1 MKTANP
7 VEKDNKVQQSQNKNQ
22 RQKELMAVPSSEVE
36 TAGAQTQKSEEST
49 VKSGSANHN
58 ATSAVHGSQTI
69 YDQGSEIMY
78 GKLQESLTQT
88 GDINHPDTKE
98 IEKDYVTTLNVDQ
111 ARDYN
116 DLKSGTYLPK
126 TPKEQAENHQENK
139 KTSEGKPKDKPKQKA
154 KSAGKGNPDASLEDL
169 SKSPATQLVNDF
181 NAVQN
186 NSTALLNSQ
195 TQKATGELPK
205 INAKIGSAFSGS
217 KQKAKAGKDKT
228 AAKSSKKTVKSA
240 AQKPKSKEV
249 SFPKSEPLKK
259 GNYSFNS
266 ASAKNGDFERQ
277 AHDQLRGI
285 QLNTSAIPTTM
296 QQSANLDLSG
306 EADTEHLSIEQ
317 NDAAQDMGIKK
328 NQAAKDIH
336 KNYGEND
343 IIKKPNDEILKPSR
357 KITSKAVKKQPLDAL
372 NLEGMDEAGIN
383 AQFEPIIQSKIGAET
398 EKYQTAELEHNQKV
412 LEHEKSS
419 ENQINE
425 EKNKSQE
432 KQIKSVKDAQADVN
446 QSRVDWQNE
455 LNKTETDFANKSSN
469 QAKATLGNIKTE
481 KSRGETKAQGH
492 INKANDDARKKKEDA
507 DKEAKLKKAE
517 EEKKSGGFFGWL
529 ADKATAFI
537 NALKDALNFIFTKL
551 REAVK
556 FIFEAAKKLVLEVL
570 EAARKAIVGF
580 IKGFASLLKGFLDF
594 ALAAFPAIRD
604 RLKAK
609 IDKFVAVAEKYVNAT
624 FEVFKK
630 AVVAIIDFLVE
641 AVDTLIGA
649 LQDLYNLIL
658 DVVNFIVAGIIKI
671 LEFIFNLN
679 VAAAMS
685 VLEFFGALAEEALGG
700 NPAKP
705 LQDVEVPAG
714 QEKAWASAMGLE
726 AENKVSQEGKASVEN
741 AIPVLTKSKLDDDD
755 VILEPYPAVSVDKDF
770 IKSLP
775 DLKDGEKLELGGAGA
790 NSVTTKQFQESA
802 AFDAGFSIHE
812 KEQNPEQMSNVAE
825 TAGQTQKDSGPD
837 WRHMSDEE
845 KLKEYNDQ
853 MLEQSA
859 KEGDAEPTSQKTTH
873 EATEDNSPE
882 ALITKTGRLNAGRR
896 LQFMGEQMLTGIK
909 VFWNK
914 YKAWIIAGFVAAL
927 VAIAAIL
934 IFSGGT
940 ALGAVVSALGEALT
954 LIFGAIAVY
963 RAMGMLWEYVKKAWA
978 GDRDG
983 AAKALA
989 TAFAIV
995 VVEFFID
1002 KILMG
1007 MGKVYKRM
1015 LKAFKANKLGRAART
1030 TIAFVKRTQR
1040 RTRDLLKK
1048 GMTRLRGTKMVLYLE
1063 KITVKGANKL
1073 DDLRN
1078 KILTKF
1084 GFKKIWLEK
1093 HGRFIE
1099 LWGEFN
1105 SRVLLM
1111 REDADG
1117 NKTVQVDADGNPM
1130 FRDLDNADYE
1140 ILGRDKQV
1148 GAEMQDGVVV
1158 SNSFEERFSKMSSEK
1173 QRETLEKLSSNDFDV
1188 RRAEGFKGSRPEVTI
1203 PSKFK
1208 TKDLDEVTE
1217 IKPFSQPD
1225 IDNINNLTTKR
1236 KTEIGNPSELRGYS
1250 EQIGEAAADAH
1261 ANAHGLQSVYTG
1273 SGAYT
1278 LDKVYQ
1284 KGDTFYVFEAKG
1296 GGSTLGGKKT
1306 DIINDTTG
1314 DLHIAEQGSREYL
1327 EKTIQD
1333 MAKSSDELKRR
1344 TARQLTEALEDG
1356 NIKYMVVQQRFT
1368 KTDDVGEFTIKEF
1381 DITR

>member
-1 MKTANP
+1 MKTAKP
-7 VEKDNKVQQSQNKNQ
+7 VEKDNKVHQSQAKNNK
-22 RQKELMAVPSSEVE
+22 QKEPTVVPLSEVE
-36 TAGAQTQKSEEST
+36 TVGAQTQRSEGT
-49 VKSGSANHN
+49 KTKPGSGGLNGN
-58 ATSAVHGSQTI
+58 IVPIHGSQTI

-78 GKLQESLTQT
+78 KRYQESLAQN
-88 GDINHPDTKE
+88 GDIDHPETKKV
-98 IEKDYVTTLNVDQ
+98 EKGYMTTLSIDQ
-111 ARDYN
+111 LRDHN
-116 DLKSGTYLPK
+116 DIRSGTYLPK
-126 TPKEQAENHQENK
+126 TVEEQAAIYQENK
-139 KTSEGKPKDKPKQKA
+139 LNQEVKPKENVKQKTI
-154 KSAGKGNPDASLEDL
+154 SKGNANASLEDL
-169 SKSPATQLVNDF
+169 SNTPATQLVSDF

-186 NSTALLNSQ
+186 NSAALLNSQ
-195 TQKATGELPK
+195 TSKAAGALPK
-205 INAKIGSAFSGS
+205 VNAKIGSAFSGDKS
-217 KQKAKAGKDKT
+217 KGKADKDKSVS
-228 AAKSSKKTVKSA
+228 KSSKKTVKST
-240 AQKPKSKEV
+240 AQKPKPKEV
-249 SFPKSEPLKK
+249 SFPHSEPLKK
-259 GNYSFNS
+259 VSYSFNS
-266 ASAKNGDFERQ
+266 ASAKNGGFEKQ

-285 QLNTSAIPTTM
+285 QLNTSAIPTKM

-306 EADTEHLSIEQ
+306 EADTEHLLIEQ
-317 NDAAQDMGIKK
+317 NDVAQDMGIKK
-328 NQAAKDIH
+328 DQAAKDIH
-336 KNYGEND
+336 KDYGENS
-343 IIKKPNDEILKPSR
+343 IIKKPNDETLKSSR
-357 KITSKAVKKQPLDAL
+357 KITSKAVKKQPIDAL
-372 NLEGMDEAGIN
+372 KLEGMDEASIN

-398 EKYQTAELEHNQKV
+398 EKYQTAELEHDQKV
-412 LEHEKSS
+412 LEQEKSS

-432 KQIKSVKDAQADVN
+432 KQLKSVKDAQSDVN
-446 QSRVDWQNE
+446 QSRVEWQNE
-455 LNKTETDFANKSSN
+455 LNKTETDFAKKSSN
-469 QAKATLGNIKTE
+469 QAKTTLGNIKTE
-481 KSRGETKAQGH
+481 KSRGETAAQGH
-492 INKANDDARKKKEDA
+492 IDYANKEALKKKEEA
-507 DKEAKLKKAE
+507 DKDAKAKKAE
-517 EEKKSGGFFGWL
+517 EDKKSGGFFGWV

-556 FIFEAAKKLVLEVL
+556 VLFEAAKKLVLAAL
-570 EAARKAIVGF
+570 EIARKAIVGF
-580 IKGFASLLKGFLDF
+580 IKGFASLLKSFLDF
-594 ALAAFPAIRD
+594 ALAAFPGIRD

-609 IDKFVAVAEKYVNAT
+609 IDKYVAVAEKFVNET

-630 AVVAIIDFLVE
+630 AVVAVIDFLAEV
-641 AVDTLIGA
+641 VDTLIGA

-658 DVVNFIVAGIIKI
+658 DVVNFIVSGIIKI

-700 NPAKP
+700 NPAEP
-705 LQDVEVPAG
+705 LQDVEVPTG
-714 QEKAWASAMGLE
+714 QEKAWASAMG
-726 AENKVSQEGKASVEN
+726 AETESKVTEEGKSSIN
-741 AIPVLTKSKLDDDD
+741 DAIPVLTKSKLDDDD
-755 VILEPYPAVSVDKDF
+755 VVLEPYPAVSVDKDF
-770 IKSLP
+770 MKSLP
-775 DLKDGEKLELGGAGA
+775 DLKDGEKLELGGAGS

-802 AFDAGFSIHE
+802 AFDAGYSIHNE
-812 KEQNPEQMSNVAE
+812 EESREQVSNVAE
-825 TAGQTQKDSGPD
+825 TADQTEKDSKPD

-853 MLEQSA
+853 MLVQSA
-859 KEGDAEPTSQKTTH
+859 KEGDAEPSSPKATP

-934 IFSGGT
+934 IFSGGA

-963 RAMGMLWEYVKKAWA
+963 RAMGMLWDYVKKAWA
-978 GDRDG
+978 GDREG
-983 AAKALA
+983 AAKSLA
-989 TAFAIV
+989 TAFAII
-995 VVEFFID
+995 VVEFFIE
-1002 KILMG
+1002 KIMAG

-1030 TIAFVKRTQR
+1030 TLAFVKRTQR

-1048 GMTRLRGTKMVLYLE
+1048 GMTRLRGTRVAIYLE

-1093 HGRFIE
+1093 HGKFME

-1130 FRDLDNADYE
+1130 YRDLNSADYE

-1148 GAEMQDGVVV
+1148 GAEMHDGVVV
-1158 SNSFEERFSKMSSEK
+1158 ANSFEERFSKMSPEK
-1173 QRETLEKLSSNDFDV
+1173 QRETLEKLRSEDFNV

-1203 PSKFK
+1203 PSRLK
-1208 TKDLDEVTE
+1208 TEDLDGVTE
-1217 IKPFSQPD
+1217 IRPFIQRY
-1225 IDNINNLTTKR
+1225 INYLNELARRR
-1236 KTEIGNPSELRGYS
+1236 KLHLGNPNELRKYS
-1250 EQIGEAAADAH
+1250 ERIGEGAVDAH
-1261 ANAHGLQSVYTG
+1261 ARAHDLRHVYTG
-1273 SGAYT
+1273 KGAYT
-1278 LDKVYQ
+1278 LDKVYE
-1284 KGDTFYVFEAKG
+1284 KDGIFYVLEAKG
-1296 GGSTLGGKKT
+1296 GGSPLGGKEVFV
-1306 DIINDTTG
+1306 DG
-1314 DLHIAEQGSREYL
+1314 VAEFAEQGSINYL
-1327 EKTIQD
+1327 KKTIED
-1333 MAKSSDELKRR
+1333 MAESGNAKKVSTASSLNR
-1344 TARQLTEALEDG
+1344 ALIEG
-1356 NIKYMVVQQRFT
+1356 RVKYMVVQQRFT
-1368 KTDDVGEFTIKEF
+1368 KANDIGQFTIKEF

>member
-1 MKTANP
+1 MKTAKP
-7 VEKDNKVQQSQNKNQ
+7 VEKDNKVQQSQTKNQ
-22 RQKELMAVPSSEVE
+22 RQKEPSVIPLSEVE
-36 TAGAQTQKSEEST
+36 VGGVQTQKSKES
-49 VKSGSANHN
+49 KGNSGSGNLN
-58 ATSAVHGSQTI
+58 GSIVPVHGSQTI

-78 GKLQESLTQT
+78 GKLQESLAQT

-98 IEKDYVTTLNVDQ
+98 IEKGYMTTLNIDQ

-126 TPKEQAENHQENK
+126 TVQEQAANHQESK
-139 KTSEGKPKDKPKQKA
+139 KDKEVKPKQKA
-154 KSAGKGNPDASLEDL
+154 KSVSKSKTDASLADL
-169 SKSPATQLVNDF
+169 SSSPATQLVSDF

-186 NSTALLNSQ
+186 SSTALLNSQ
-195 TQKATGELPK
+195 TEKAKGELPK
-205 INAKIGSAFSGS
+205 VNAKIGSAFSGS
-217 KQKAKAGKDKT
+217 KAKGKAGKDKT
-228 AAKSSKKTVKSA
+228 VAKSGKKTVKSA
-240 AQKPKSKEV
+240 TQKPKSKEV
-249 SFPKSEPLKK
+249 SFPQSEPLKK
-259 GNYSFNS
+259 VSYSFNS
-266 ASAKNGDFERQ
+266 AGAKNRTFERQ

-285 QLNTSAIPTTM
+285 QLNTSAIPTKM

-336 KNYGEND
+336 KDYGENS
-343 IIKKPNDEILKPSR
+343 IIKKPNDETLKSSR
-357 KITSKAVKKQPLDAL
+357 KITSKAVKKQPIDAL
-372 NLEGMDEAGIN
+372 KLDGIDEASIN

-412 LEHEKSS
+412 LEQEKSS

-432 KQIKSVKDAQADVN
+432 KQLKSVKDAQADVN
-446 QSRVDWQNE
+446 QSRTEWQNE
-455 LNKTETDFANKSSN
+455 LNKTETDFAKKSSN
-469 QAKATLGNIKTE
+469 QAKTTLGNIKTE
-481 KSRGETKAQGH
+481 KSRGEAAAQGH
-492 INKANDDARKKKEDA
+492 IDYANKEALKKKEVA
-507 DKEAKLKKAE
+507 DKDAKAKKAE
-517 EEKKSGGFFGWL
+517 EDKKSGGFFGWV

-556 FIFEAAKKLVLEVL
+556 VLFEAAKKLVLAAL
-570 EAARKAIVGF
+570 EIARKAIVGF

-594 ALAAFPAIRD
+594 ALAAFPGIRD

-609 IDKFVAVAEKYVNAT
+609 IDKYVAVAEKFVNET

-630 AVVAIIDFLVE
+630 AVVAIIDFLAE

-658 DVVNFIVAGIIKI
+658 DVVNFIVSGIIKI

-705 LQDVEVPAG
+705 LQDVEVPTG
-714 QEKAWASAMGLE
+714 QEKAWASAMG
-726 AENKVSQEGKASVEN
+726 AETESKVTEEGKSSIN
-741 AIPVLTKSKLDDDD
+741 DAIPVLTKSKLDDDD
-755 VILEPYPAVSVDKDF
+755 VVLEPYPAVSVDKDF
-770 IKSLP
+770 MKSLP
-775 DLKDGEKLELGGAGA
+775 DLKDGEKLELGGAGS

-802 AFDAGFSIHE
+802 AFDAGYSIHNE
-812 KEQNPEQMSNVAE
+812 EENMEQVSSVAE
-825 TAGQTQKDSGPD
+825 TADQTQKDSKPD

-853 MLEQSA
+853 MLVQSA
-859 KEGDAEPTSQKTTH
+859 KEGDAEPSSQKATP

-934 IFSGGT
+934 IFSGGA

-963 RAMGMLWEYVKKAWA
+963 RAMGMLWDYVKKAWA
-978 GDRDG
+978 GDKEG
-983 AAKALA
+983 AAKSLA
-989 TAFAIV
+989 TAFAII
-995 VVEFFID
+995 VVEFFIE
-1002 KILMG
+1002 KIMAG

-1030 TIAFVKRTQR
+1030 TLAFVKRTQR

-1048 GMTRLRGTKMVLYLE
+1048 GMTRLRGTRVAIYLE

-1093 HGRFIE
+1093 HGKFIQ

-1105 SRVLLM
+1105 PKVLLM
-1111 REDADG
+1111 EEG
-1117 NKTVQVDADGNPM
+1117 ELTS
-1130 FRDLDNADYE
+1130 RDLTEEELLEIKNRRLDNKVIGEKLDN
-1140 ILGRDKQV
+1140 G
-1148 GAEMQDGVVV
+1148 GVVV
-1158 SNSFEERFSKMSSEK
+1158 SDSFAKDFMEGKSSKTLDDLQNMDAEDIRKLSGNVEGTK
-1173 QRETLEKLSSNDFDV
+1173 ELRKGIGGLQPKNFQAHHVIPRELEKIFSNFFSDI
-1188 RRAEGFKGSRPEVTI
+1188 GFNIENGKINGIMVP
-1203 PSKFK
+1203 PS
-1208 TKDLDEVTE
+1208 DEVLRVA
-1217 IKPFSQPD
+1217 KLDVD
-1225 IDNINNLTTKR
+1225 IP
-1236 KTEIGNPSELRGYS
+1236 IGNEFDDYARHLGSHP
-1250 EQIGEAAADAH
+1250 D
-1261 ANAHGLQSVYTG
+1261 YTRIIEEKIIKIERDFRK
-1273 SGAYT
+1273 GALT
-1278 LDKVYQ
+1278 EEKAYQ
-1284 KGDTFYVFEAKG
+1284 K
-1296 GGSTLGGKKT
+1296 L
-1306 DIINDTTG
+1306 I
-1314 DLHIAEQGSREYL
+1314 
-1327 EKTIQD
+1327 
-1333 MAKSSDELKRR
+1333 
-1344 TARQLTEALEDG
+1344 
-1356 NIKYMVVQQRFT
+1356 
-1368 KTDDVGEFTIKEF
+1368 
-1381 DITR
+1381 DITNSAKNAIKNGNGSKVNDLIF

>member
-1 MKTANP
+1 MKTAKP
-7 VEKDNKVQQSQNKNQ
+7 VEKDSKVQQSQTKNQ
-22 RQKELMAVPSSEVE
+22 RQKEPSVIPLSEVE
-36 TAGAQTQKSEEST
+36 VGGVQTQKSEES
-49 VKSGSANHN
+49 KGNSGSGNLN
-58 ATSAVHGSQTI
+58 GSIVSVHGSQTI

-78 GKLQESLTQT
+78 GKLQESLAQT

-98 IEKDYVTTLNVDQ
+98 IEKGYMTTLNIDQ

-126 TPKEQAENHQENK
+126 TVQEQAANHQESK
-139 KTSEGKPKDKPKQKA
+139 KDKEVKPKQKA
-154 KSAGKGNPDASLEDL
+154 KSVSKGKTDASLADL
-169 SKSPATQLVNDF
+169 SSSPATQLVSGF
-181 NAVQN
+181 NTVQN
-186 NSTALLNSQ
+186 SSTALLNSQ
-195 TQKATGELPK
+195 TEKAKGELPK
-205 INAKIGSAFSGS
+205 VNAKIGSAFSGS
-217 KQKAKAGKDKT
+217 KAKGKAGKDKT
-228 AAKSSKKTVKSA
+228 VAKSGKKTVKSA
-240 AQKPKSKEV
+240 TQKPKSKEV
-249 SFPKSEPLKK
+249 SFPQSEPLKK
-259 GNYSFNS
+259 VSYSFNS
-266 ASAKNGDFERQ
+266 AGAKNGTFERQ

-285 QLNTSAIPTTM
+285 QLNTSAIPTKM

-336 KNYGEND
+336 KDYGENS
-343 IIKKPNDEILKPSR
+343 IIKKPNDETLKSSR
-357 KITSKAVKKQPLDAL
+357 KITSKAVKKQPIDAL
-372 NLEGMDEAGIN
+372 KLDGIDEASIN

-412 LEHEKSS
+412 LEQEKSS

-432 KQIKSVKDAQADVN
+432 KQLKSVKDAQADVN
-446 QSRVDWQNE
+446 QSRTEWQNE
-455 LNKTETDFANKSSN
+455 LNKTETDFAKKSSN
-469 QAKATLGNIKTE
+469 QAKTTLGNIKTE
-481 KSRGETKAQGH
+481 KSRGEAAAQGH
-492 INKANDDARKKKEDA
+492 IDYANKEALKKKEVA
-507 DKEAKLKKAE
+507 DKDAKAKKAE
-517 EEKKSGGFFGWL
+517 EDKKSGGFFGWV

-556 FIFEAAKKLVLEVL
+556 VLFEAAKKLVLAAL
-570 EAARKAIVGF
+570 EIARKAIVGF

-594 ALAAFPAIRD
+594 ALAAFPGIRD

-609 IDKFVAVAEKYVNAT
+609 IDKYVAVAEKFVNET

-630 AVVAIIDFLVE
+630 AVVAIIDFLAE

-658 DVVNFIVAGIIKI
+658 DVVNFIVSGIIKI

-705 LQDVEVPAG
+705 LQDVEVPTG
-714 QEKAWASAMGLE
+714 QEKAWASAMG
-726 AENKVSQEGKASVEN
+726 AETESKVTEEGKSSIN
-741 AIPVLTKSKLDDDD
+741 DAIPVLTKSKLDDDD
-755 VILEPYPAVSVDKDF
+755 VVLEPYPAVSVDKDF
-770 IKSLP
+770 MKSLP
-775 DLKDGEKLELGGAGA
+775 DLKDGEKLELGGAGS
-790 NSVTTKQFQESA
+790 NSVTTKQFQGSA
-802 AFDAGFSIHE
+802 AFDAGYSIHNE
-812 KEQNPEQMSNVAE
+812 EENMEQVSSVAE
-825 TAGQTQKDSGPD
+825 TADQTQKDSKPD

-853 MLEQSA
+853 MLVQSA
-859 KEGDAEPTSQKTTH
+859 KEGDAEPSSQKATP

-934 IFSGGT
+934 IFSGGA

-963 RAMGMLWEYVKKAWA
+963 RAMGMLWDYVKKAWA
-978 GDRDG
+978 GDKEG
-983 AAKALA
+983 AAKSLA
-989 TAFAIV
+989 TAFAII
-995 VVEFFID
+995 VVEFFIE
-1002 KILMG
+1002 KIMAG

-1030 TIAFVKRTQR
+1030 TLAFVKRTQR

-1048 GMTRLRGTKMVLYLE
+1048 GMTRLRGTRVAIYLE

-1093 HGRFIE
+1093 HGKFIQ

-1105 SRVLLM
+1105 PKVLLM
-1111 REDADG
+1111 EEG
-1117 NKTVQVDADGNPM
+1117 ELTS
-1130 FRDLDNADYE
+1130 RDLTEEELLEIKNRRLDNKVIGEKLDN
-1140 ILGRDKQV
+1140 G
-1148 GAEMQDGVVV
+1148 GVVV
-1158 SNSFEERFSKMSSEK
+1158 SDSFAKDFMEGKSSK
-1173 QRETLEKLSSNDFDV
+1173 TLDDLQNMDAEDIRKLSGNV
-1188 RRAEGFKGSRPEVTI
+1188 EG
-1203 PSKFK
+1203 
-1208 TKDLDEVTE
+1208 TK
-1217 IKPFSQPD
+1217 
-1225 IDNINNLTTKR
+1225 
-1236 KTEIGNPSELRGYS
+1236 ELRKG
-1250 EQIGEAAADAH
+1250 IG
-1261 ANAHGLQSVYTG
+1261 GLQPKNFQAHHV
-1273 SGAYT
+1273 
-1278 LDKVYQ
+1278 
-1284 KGDTFYVFEAKG
+1284 
-1296 GGSTLGGKKT
+1296 
-1306 DIINDTTG
+1306 IP
-1314 DLHIAEQGSREYL
+1314 REL
-1327 EKTIQD
+1327 EKTFSNFFSDIGFNIENGKINGI
-1333 MAKSSDELKRR
+1333 MVPPSDEVLRVAKLDVDIPIGNEFDDY
-1344 TARQLTEALEDG
+1344 ARHLGSHPDYTRIIEEKIIKIERDFRKGALTEEKAYQKL
-1356 NIKYMVVQQRFT
+1356 I
-1368 KTDDVGEFTIKEF
+1368 
-1381 DITR
+1381 DITNSAKNAIKNGNGSKVNDLIF

>member
-1 MKTANP
+1 MKTAKP
-7 VEKDNKVQQSQNKNQ
+7 VEKDNKVQQSQTKNQ
-22 RQKELMAVPSSEVE
+22 RQKEPSVIPLSEVE
-36 TAGAQTQKSEEST
+36 VGGVQTQKSEES
-49 VKSGSANHN
+49 KGNSGSGNLN
-58 ATSAVHGSQTI
+58 GSIVPVHGSQTI

-78 GKLQESLTQT
+78 GKLQESLAQT

-98 IEKDYVTTLNVDQ
+98 IEKGYMTTLNIDQ

-126 TPKEQAENHQENK
+126 TVQEQAANHQESK
-139 KTSEGKPKDKPKQKA
+139 KDKEVKPKQKA
-154 KSAGKGNPDASLEDL
+154 KSVSKSKTDASLADL
-169 SKSPATQLVNDF
+169 SSSPATQLVSDF

-186 NSTALLNSQ
+186 SSTALLNSQ
-195 TQKATGELPK
+195 TEKAKGELPK
-205 INAKIGSAFSGS
+205 VNAKIGSAFSGS
-217 KQKAKAGKDKT
+217 KAKGKAGKDKT
-228 AAKSSKKTVKSA
+228 VAKSGKKTVKSA
-240 AQKPKSKEV
+240 TQKPKSKEV
-249 SFPKSEPLKK
+249 SFPQSEPLKK
-259 GNYSFNS
+259 VSYSFNS
-266 ASAKNGDFERQ
+266 AGAKNGTFERQ

-285 QLNTSAIPTTM
+285 QLNTSAIPTKM

-336 KNYGEND
+336 KDYGENS
-343 IIKKPNDEILKPSR
+343 IIKKPNDETLKSSR
-357 KITSKAVKKQPLDAL
+357 KITSKAVKKQPIDAL
-372 NLEGMDEAGIN
+372 KLDGIDEASIN

-412 LEHEKSS
+412 LEQEKSS

-432 KQIKSVKDAQADVN
+432 KQLKSVKDAQADVN
-446 QSRVDWQNE
+446 QSRTEWQNE
-455 LNKTETDFANKSSN
+455 LNKTETDFAKKSSN
-469 QAKATLGNIKTE
+469 QAKTTLGNIKTE
-481 KSRGETKAQGH
+481 KSRGEAAAQGH
-492 INKANDDARKKKEDA
+492 IDYANKEALKKKEVA
-507 DKEAKLKKAE
+507 DKDAKAKKAE
-517 EEKKSGGFFGWL
+517 EDKKSGGFFGWV

-556 FIFEAAKKLVLEVL
+556 VLFEAAKKLVLAAL
-570 EAARKAIVGF
+570 EIARKAIVGF

-594 ALAAFPAIRD
+594 ALAAFPGIRD

-609 IDKFVAVAEKYVNAT
+609 IDKYVAVAEKFVNET

-630 AVVAIIDFLVE
+630 AVVAIIDFLAE

-658 DVVNFIVAGIIKI
+658 DVVNFIVSGIIKI

-705 LQDVEVPAG
+705 LQDVEVPTG
-714 QEKAWASAMGLE
+714 QEKAWASAMG
-726 AENKVSQEGKASVEN
+726 AETESKVTEEGKSSIN
-741 AIPVLTKSKLDDDD
+741 DAIPVLTKSKLDDDD
-755 VILEPYPAVSVDKDF
+755 VVLEPYPAVSVDKDF
-770 IKSLP
+770 MKSLP
-775 DLKDGEKLELGGAGA
+775 DLKDGEKLELGGAGS

-802 AFDAGFSIHE
+802 AFDAGYSIHNE
-812 KEQNPEQMSNVAE
+812 EENMEQVSSVAE
-825 TAGQTQKDSGPD
+825 TADQTQKDSKPD

-853 MLEQSA
+853 MLVQSA
-859 KEGDAEPTSQKTTH
+859 KEGDAEPSSQKATP

-934 IFSGGT
+934 IFSGGA

-963 RAMGMLWEYVKKAWA
+963 RAMGMLWDYVKKAWA
-978 GDRDG
+978 GDKEG
-983 AAKALA
+983 AAKSLA
-989 TAFAIV
+989 TAFAII
-995 VVEFFID
+995 VVEFFIE
-1002 KILMG
+1002 KIMAG

-1030 TIAFVKRTQR
+1030 TLAFVKRTQR

-1048 GMTRLRGTKMVLYLE
+1048 GMTRLRGTRVAIYLE

-1093 HGRFIE
+1093 HGKFIQ

-1105 SRVLLM
+1105 PKVLLM
-1111 REDADG
+1111 EEG
-1117 NKTVQVDADGNPM
+1117 ELTS
-1130 FRDLDNADYE
+1130 RDLTEEELLEIKNRRLDNKVIGEKLDN
-1140 ILGRDKQV
+1140 G
-1148 GAEMQDGVVV
+1148 GVVV
-1158 SNSFEERFSKMSSEK
+1158 SDSFAKDFMEGKSSKTLDDLQNMDAEDIRKLSGNVEGTK
-1173 QRETLEKLSSNDFDV
+1173 ELRKGIGGLQPKNFQAHHVIPRELEKIFSNFFSDI
-1188 RRAEGFKGSRPEVTI
+1188 GFNIENGKINGIMVP
-1203 PSKFK
+1203 PS
-1208 TKDLDEVTE
+1208 DEVLRVA
-1217 IKPFSQPD
+1217 KLDVD
-1225 IDNINNLTTKR
+1225 IP
-1236 KTEIGNPSELRGYS
+1236 IGNEFDDYARHLGSHP
-1250 EQIGEAAADAH
+1250 D
-1261 ANAHGLQSVYTG
+1261 YTRIIEEKIIKIERDFRK
-1273 SGAYT
+1273 GALT
-1278 LDKVYQ
+1278 EEKAYQ
-1284 KGDTFYVFEAKG
+1284 K
-1296 GGSTLGGKKT
+1296 L
-1306 DIINDTTG
+1306 I
-1314 DLHIAEQGSREYL
+1314 
-1327 EKTIQD
+1327 
-1333 MAKSSDELKRR
+1333 
-1344 TARQLTEALEDG
+1344 
-1356 NIKYMVVQQRFT
+1356 
-1368 KTDDVGEFTIKEF
+1368 
-1381 DITR
+1381 DITNSAKNAIKNGNGSKVNDLIF

>member
-1 MKTANP
+1 MKAATP
-7 VEKDNKVQQSQNKNQ
+7 VEKDNKVHQNQGKNQ
-22 RQKELMAVPSSEVE
+22 RQKEPSAIPLSETEVI
-36 TAGAQTQKSEEST
+36 GAQIQKTEDSAT
-49 VKSGSANHN
+49 KSGSANLN
-58 ATSAVHGSQTI
+58 GSTAAVHGSQTI

-78 GKLQESLTQT
+78 QKHQESLAET
-88 GDINHPDTKE
+88 GDINHPDTKS
-98 IEKDYVTTLNVDQ
+98 IEKGYMTTLSIDQ

-126 TPKEQAENHQENK
+126 TVEEQAVNHQESK
-139 KTSEGKPKDKPKQKA
+139 KNTEIKPKEKTKL
-154 KSAGKGNPDASLEDL
+154 GNKDNSDASLADL
-169 SKSPATQLVNDF
+169 SSSPATQLVGDF

-195 TQKATGELPK
+195 TEKATGELPK
-205 INAKIGSAFSGS
+205 VNAKIGSAFSGS
-217 KQKAKAGKDKT
+217 KSKGKAGKDKT
-228 AAKSSKKTVKSA
+228 VAKSSKKTVKST
-240 AQKPKSKEV
+240 AQKSQPKEV
-249 SFPKSEPLKK
+249 SFPQSDPLKK
-259 GNYSFNS
+259 VNYSFNS
-266 ASAKNGDFERQ
+266 TGSKKGTFERQ
-277 AHDQLRGI
+277 AHDQLKGI
-285 QLNTSAIPTTM
+285 QLNTSAIPTKM
-296 QQSANLDLSG
+296 QQNAHLDLSG

-317 NDAAQDMGIKK
+317 NDALQDMSIKK
-328 NQAAKDIH
+328 NQAAKDVH
-336 KNYGEND
+336 KDYGENS
-343 IIKKPNDEILKPSR
+343 IIKKPNDETLKSSR
-357 KITSKAVKKQPLDAL
+357 KITSKAVKKQPIDAI
-372 NLEGMDEAGIN
+372 NLEGIDEANIN
-383 AQFEPIIQSKIGAET
+383 AQFEPIIQSKIGAES
-398 EKYQTAELEHNQKV
+398 EKYQTAEVEHNQKV
-412 LEHEKSS
+412 LEQEKAS

-432 KQIKSVKDAQADVN
+432 KQLKSVKDAQADVN
-446 QSRVDWQNE
+446 QSRVEWQSA
-455 LNKTETDFANKSSN
+455 LDKTESDFAKKSSN
-469 QAKATLGNIKTE
+469 QAKTTLGNIKTE
-481 KSRGETKAQGH
+481 KSKGETAAQSH
-492 INKANDDARKKKEDA
+492 INKANADARKE
-507 DKEAKLKKAE
+507 KEAADRKAQLKKAE
-517 EEKKSGGFFGWL
+517 EDKKSGGFFGWV

-537 NALKDALNFIFTKL
+537 NALKDALNYIFTKL

-556 FIFEAAKKLVLEVL
+556 VIFEAAKKLVLAAL
-570 EAARKAIVGF
+570 EIARKAIVSF
-580 IKGFASLLKGFLDF
+580 IKAFASLLKSFLDI
-594 ALAAFPAIRD
+594 ALAAFPGIRD

-609 IDKFVAVAEKYVNAT
+609 IDKYVAVAEKFVNQT

-630 AVVAIIDFLVE
+630 AVVAIIDFLAE
-641 AVDTLIGA
+641 AVDKLIGA
-649 LQDLYNLIL
+649 LQDFYNLIL
-658 DVVNFIVAGIIKI
+658 DAVNFIVAGIIKI

-705 LQDVEVPAG
+705 LQDVEVPTG
-714 QEKAWASAMGLE
+714 QEKAWASAMGVE
-726 AENKVSQEGKASVEN
+726 TESKFAQEGKSSIN
-741 AIPVLTKSKLDDDD
+741 DAIPVLTKSKLDDDD
-755 VILEPYPAVSVDKDF
+755 VVLEPYPAVSVDKDF
-770 IKSLP
+770 IKSLS

-802 AFDAGFSIHE
+802 AFDAGYSIHDE
-812 KEQNPEQMSNVAE
+812 EQSTEQISNVAE
-825 TAGQTQKDSGPD
+825 TADQTQKDSKPD

-853 MLEQSA
+853 MLVQSA
-859 KEGDAEPTSQKTTH
+859 KEGDAEPSSQKATP

-882 ALITKTGRLNAGRR
+882 ALITKTGRLSAGRR
-896 LQFMGEQMLTGIK
+896 IEFMGEQMLTAIK

-914 YKAWIIAGFVAAL
+914 YKAWIIAGFVTAL

-934 IFSGGT
+934 FFSGGA
-940 ALGAVVSALGEALT
+940 ALGAVVSALGEALM

-989 TAFAIV
+989 TAFAII
-995 VVEFFID
+995 VVEFFIE
-1002 KILMG
+1002 KIMAG

-1015 LKAFKANKLGRAART
+1015 LKVFKATKLGRAVRT

-1048 GMTRLRGTKMVLYLE
+1048 GIATLRGTKVAIYLE
-1063 KITVKGANKL
+1063 KIAVKGANKL

-1130 FRDLDNADYE
+1130 FRELDSSDYE

-1148 GAEMQDGVVV
+1148 GAEMHDGVVV
-1158 SNSFEERFSKMSSEK
+1158 ANSFEERFSKMSPEK
-1173 QRETLEKLSSNDFDV
+1173 QRETLEKLRSDDFNI

-1203 PSKFK
+1203 PARFK
-1208 TKDLDEVTE
+1208 TQDLDDVTE
-1217 IKPFSQPD
+1217 IRSFIQKYT
-1225 IDNINNLTTKR
+1225 NYLNELARRR
-1236 KTEIGNPSELRGYS
+1236 KLQLGNPSGLRRYS
-1250 EQIGEAAADAH
+1250 EKIGEGAVDAH
-1261 ANAHGLQSVYTG
+1261 ARAYGLQHVYTG
-1273 SGAYT
+1273 KGAYT
-1278 LDKVYQ
+1278 LDKVY
-1284 KGDTFYVFEAKG
+1284 KEGDTFYIFEAKG
-1296 GGSTLGGKKT
+1296 GGSPLGGKEVVV
-1306 DIINDTTG
+1306 NDVTEF
-1314 DLHIAEQGSREYL
+1314 AEQGSINYL
-1327 EKTIQD
+1327 EKTIED
-1333 MAKSSDELKRR
+1333 MANSKNLKKQEV
-1344 TARQLTEALEDG
+1344 AEDLQQALLRG
-1356 NIKYMVVQQRFT
+1356 KVKYMVVQQRFT
-1368 KTDDVGEFTIKEF
+1368 KADDIGQFTIKEF

>member
-1 MKTANP
+1 MKTAKP
-7 VEKDNKVQQSQNKNQ
+7 VEKDNKVQQSQTKNQ
-22 RQKELMAVPSSEVE
+22 RQKEPSVIPLSEVE
-36 TAGAQTQKSEEST
+36 VGGVQTQKSKES
-49 VKSGSANHN
+49 KGNSGSGNLN
-58 ATSAVHGSQTI
+58 GSIVPVHGSQTI

-78 GKLQESLTQT
+78 GKLQESLAQT

-98 IEKDYVTTLNVDQ
+98 IEKGYMTTLNIDQ

-126 TPKEQAENHQENK
+126 TVQEQAANHQESK
-139 KTSEGKPKDKPKQKA
+139 KDKEVKPKQKA
-154 KSAGKGNPDASLEDL
+154 KSVSKSKTDASLADL
-169 SKSPATQLVNDF
+169 SSSPATQLVSDF

-186 NSTALLNSQ
+186 SSTALLNSQ
-195 TQKATGELPK
+195 TEKAKGELPK
-205 INAKIGSAFSGS
+205 VNAKIGSAFSGS
-217 KQKAKAGKDKT
+217 KAKGKAGKDKT
-228 AAKSSKKTVKSA
+228 VAKSGKKTVKSA
-240 AQKPKSKEV
+240 TQKPKSKEV
-249 SFPKSEPLKK
+249 SFPQSEPLKK
-259 GNYSFNS
+259 VSYSFNS
-266 ASAKNGDFERQ
+266 AGAKNGTFERQ

-285 QLNTSAIPTTM
+285 QLNTSAIPTKM

-336 KNYGEND
+336 KDYGENS
-343 IIKKPNDEILKPSR
+343 IIKKPNDETLKSSR
-357 KITSKAVKKQPLDAL
+357 KITSKAVKKQPIDAL
-372 NLEGMDEAGIN
+372 KLDGIDEASIN

-412 LEHEKSS
+412 LEQEKSS

-432 KQIKSVKDAQADVN
+432 KQLKSVKDAQADVN
-446 QSRVDWQNE
+446 QSRTEWQNE
-455 LNKTETDFANKSSN
+455 LNKTETDFAKKSSN
-469 QAKATLGNIKTE
+469 QAKTTLGNIKTE
-481 KSRGETKAQGH
+481 KSRGEAAAQGH
-492 INKANDDARKKKEDA
+492 IDYANKEALKKKEVA
-507 DKEAKLKKAE
+507 DKDAKAKKAE
-517 EEKKSGGFFGWL
+517 EDKKSGGFFGWV

-556 FIFEAAKKLVLEVL
+556 VLFEAAKKLVLAAL
-570 EAARKAIVGF
+570 EIARKAIVGF

-594 ALAAFPAIRD
+594 ALAAFPGIRD

-609 IDKFVAVAEKYVNAT
+609 IDKYVAVAEKFVNET

-630 AVVAIIDFLVE
+630 AVVAIIDFLAE

-658 DVVNFIVAGIIKI
+658 DVVNFIVSGIIKI

-705 LQDVEVPAG
+705 LQDVEVPTG
-714 QEKAWASAMGLE
+714 QEKAWASAMG
-726 AENKVSQEGKASVEN
+726 AETESKVTEEGKSSIN
-741 AIPVLTKSKLDDDD
+741 DAIPVLTKSKLDDDD
-755 VILEPYPAVSVDKDF
+755 VVLEPYPAVSVDKDF
-770 IKSLP
+770 MKSLP
-775 DLKDGEKLELGGAGA
+775 DLKDGEKLELGGAGS

-802 AFDAGFSIHE
+802 AFDAGYSIHNE
-812 KEQNPEQMSNVAE
+812 EENMEQVSSVAE
-825 TAGQTQKDSGPD
+825 TADQTQKDSKPD

-853 MLEQSA
+853 MLVQSA
-859 KEGDAEPTSQKTTH
+859 KEGDAEPSSQKATP

-934 IFSGGT
+934 IFSGGA

-963 RAMGMLWEYVKKAWA
+963 RAMGMLWDYVKKAWA
-978 GDRDG
+978 GDKEG
-983 AAKALA
+983 AAKSLA
-989 TAFAIV
+989 TAFAII
-995 VVEFFID
+995 VVEFFIE
-1002 KILMG
+1002 KIMAG

-1030 TIAFVKRTQR
+1030 TLAFVKRTQR

-1048 GMTRLRGTKMVLYLE
+1048 GMTRLRGTRVAIYLE

-1093 HGRFIE
+1093 HGKFIQ

-1105 SRVLLM
+1105 PKVLLM
-1111 REDADG
+1111 EEG
-1117 NKTVQVDADGNPM
+1117 ELTS
-1130 FRDLDNADYE
+1130 RDLTEEELLEIKNRRLDNKVIGEKLDN
-1140 ILGRDKQV
+1140 G
-1148 GAEMQDGVVV
+1148 GVVV
-1158 SNSFEERFSKMSSEK
+1158 SDSFAKDFMEGKSSKTLDDLQNMDAEDIRKLSGNVEGTK
-1173 QRETLEKLSSNDFDV
+1173 ELRKGIGGLQPKNFQAHHVIPRELEKIFSNFFSDI
-1188 RRAEGFKGSRPEVTI
+1188 GFNIENGKINGIMVP
-1203 PSKFK
+1203 PS
-1208 TKDLDEVTE
+1208 DEVLRVA
-1217 IKPFSQPD
+1217 KLDVD
-1225 IDNINNLTTKR
+1225 IP
-1236 KTEIGNPSELRGYS
+1236 IGNEFDDYARHLGSHP
-1250 EQIGEAAADAH
+1250 D
-1261 ANAHGLQSVYTG
+1261 YTRIIEEKIIKIERDFRK
-1273 SGAYT
+1273 GALT
-1278 LDKVYQ
+1278 EEKAYQ
-1284 KGDTFYVFEAKG
+1284 K
-1296 GGSTLGGKKT
+1296 L
-1306 DIINDTTG
+1306 I
-1314 DLHIAEQGSREYL
+1314 
-1327 EKTIQD
+1327 
-1333 MAKSSDELKRR
+1333 
-1344 TARQLTEALEDG
+1344 
-1356 NIKYMVVQQRFT
+1356 
-1368 KTDDVGEFTIKEF
+1368 
-1381 DITR
+1381 DITNSAKNAIKNGNGSKVNDLIF